1 MFISKL
7 EKQQINNQINELKK
21 KIDSLESDVTYHI
34 AWIKSVKKMISE
46 PTVQKKQRTAEQKKK
61 QAAYMREWH
70 RKNKL
75 KKLAEKAQ

>member
-7 EKQQINNQINELKK
+7 EKQQINSQINELKK

-46 PTVQKKQRTAEQKKK
+46 PAFQKNQLIAEQKKK
-61 QAAYMREWH
+61 KADYMKEWH

-75 KKLAEKAQ
+75 KKLAEKAK